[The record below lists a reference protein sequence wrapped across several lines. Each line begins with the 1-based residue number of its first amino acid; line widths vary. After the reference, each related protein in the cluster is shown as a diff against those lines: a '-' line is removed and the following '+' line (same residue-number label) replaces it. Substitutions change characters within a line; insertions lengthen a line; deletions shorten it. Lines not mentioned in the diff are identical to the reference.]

1 MSGSAESGLS
11 VVAATPPQTSGLP
24 NPYDVTAGQPGQ
36 YPDSDQTLSYP
47 PVDPQST
54 QRIAQMTR
62 LRLRDLPRPFLVRQT
77 CSGAAWRFELPIE
90 NVERDSL
97 QVVLTD
103 TTSQGTVGL
112 TVDQDFYL
120 DDHGGVMTFTQA
132 PPQGL
137 LLVAQGTFYRDYLPS
152 ELDLYIRTAYIQ
164 HTYGMDP
171 SGTLDVGFPP
181 PPGPPQLNSA
191 GQPITYGYPQPLRIN
206 EVEEYPI
213 SILVTIMALW
223 DMAVGAAQQHDV
235 HTPDGVTIPISQTFQ
250 QITAMIGQLQ
260 QQYLT
265 LSSALGVGLYRI
277 TMSKLRRT
285 SRTTKRLVPVFRS
298 KEYDDITWPQRELP
312 ALDVVQPMYTY
323 QGLWTPTRTYNVN
336 DLIDWENNR
345 YVAVQPST
353 NINPTMDVDPTTGL
367 GYYWQMSTINTGW
380 VGWW

>member
-1 MSGSAESGLS
+1 MSIVGP
-11 VVAATPPQTSGLP
+11 VSGLP

-36 YPDSDQTLSYP
+36 YPDSDQALVYP
-47 PVDPQST
+47 PVNPQST

-77 CSGAAWRFELPIE
+77 TSGVAWRFELPVE
-90 NVERDSL
+90 NIQRDTL

-103 TTSQGTVGL
+103 TTAGGTSALVL
-112 TVDQDFYL
+112 DQDFFL
-120 DDHGGVMTFTQA
+120 DDHGGVLTFAMA
-132 PPQGL
+132 PPQGML
-137 LLVAQGTFYRDYLPS
+137 IVAQGTFYRDYLPA

-171 SGTLDVGFPP
+171 VGDIDVGYPP
-181 PPGPPQLNSA
+181 PPGPPPLNSA
-191 GQPITYGYPQPLRIN
+191 GQPISYGPPQPMQIS

-265 LSSALGVGLYRI
+265 LSSALGVGLFRI
-277 TMSKLRRT
+277 TQSRLRRT
-285 SRTTKRLVPVFRS
+285 SRTTKRLVPLFRS
-298 KEYDDITWPQRELP
+298 KEYDDITWPQREMP
-312 ALDVVQPMYTY
+312 PIDVTEQMYTY
-323 QGLWTPTRTYNVN
+323 QGLWDPTRPYAKN
-336 DLIDWENNR
+336 DLIDYENQR
-345 YVAVQPST
+345 YVCMQPST
-353 NINPTMDVDPTTGL
+353 NIDPTRDVDPKTGQ
-367 GYYWQMSTINTGW
+367 GYYWQYTTINTGW

>member
-1 MSGSAESGLS
+1 MS
-11 VVAATPPQTSGLP
+11 VVATSTPKPSGLP
-24 NPYDVTAGQPGQ
+24 NPYDITAGHSGQ
-36 YPDSDQTLSYP
+36 YPNMDQARRYP

-77 CSGAAWRFELPIE
+77 CSGVAWRFQLPIM
-90 NVERDSL
+90 NIQRDTL
-97 QVVLTD
+97 QVVITD
-103 TTSQGTVGL
+103 TT
-112 TVDQDFYL
+112 
-120 DDHGGVMTFTQA
+120 A
-132 PPQGL
+132 
-137 LLVAQGTFYRDYLPS
+137 
-152 ELDLYIRTAYIQ
+152 
-164 HTYGMDP
+164 
-171 SGTLDVGFPP
+171 GTLDVGYPP
-181 PPGPPQLNSA
+181 PPGPPPLNNA
-191 GQPITYGYPQPLRIN
+191 GQPIQYGYPQPLRIP

-235 HTPDGVTIPISQTFQ
+235 HTPDGVTIPIGQTFN
-250 QITAMIGQLQ
+250 QITSMIGQLQ

-285 SRTTKRLVPVFRS
+285 SRTTKRLVPVYRS

-312 ALDVVQPMYTY
+312 QIDVVEPMYTY
-323 QGLWTPTRTYNVN
+323 QGLWTPDRPYAVN

-353 NINPTMDVDPTTGL
+353 NIEPTNDVDPTTGL
-367 GYYWQMSTINTGW
+367 GYYWQQSTINTGW